1 MSELVALFDSAW
13 MTRVLLLSARIAALF
28 LMTPL
33 LHAMPV
39 PPSVRVLFAI
49 GLATALALPFA
60 GAAGAAGA
68 EPLSVGALLQAFM
81 QEVAIGAT
89 LGLGILMAFAG
100 FTVAGRL
107 IDVQVGFGIAQVF
120 DPLTRSQVPVL
131 TSVFTLF
138 GVLLFFLV
146 NGHHALLRG
155 VAYSLERFPLG
166 QPWSLAAAAGP
177 VLKQAA
183 GLFTLGFALAAP
195 IVLALL
201 LVEFALGVVA
211 RNLPQVNM
219 FVLGIPVKI
228 ITGLLALSIWAAGLG
243 GVASRMYQEIYHT
256 WTTLFEQSMPVE
268 RGR

>member
-1 MSELVALFDSAW
+1 MSELVTLFDSAW
-13 MTRVLLLSARIAALF
+13 VTRVLLLSARIAALF

-33 LHAMPV
+33 LYAMPV
-39 PPSVRVLFAI
+39 PASIRVLFGI

-60 GAAGAAGA
+60 GVAGA
-68 EPLSVGALLQAFM
+68 EPLSLGALLQAFL
-81 QEVAIGAT
+81 QELAIGAT

-120 DPLTRSQVPVL
+120 DPLTRTQVPVL

-166 QPWSLAAAAGP
+166 QPWSLDAAAGP

-195 IVLALL
+195 IVLSLL

-228 ITGLLALSIWAAGLG
+228 IAGLLALSIWAAGLG
-243 GVASRMYQEIYHT
+243 GVASRMYQEIYRT
-256 WTTLFEQSMPVE
+256 WTTLFEQSMPAE

>member
-1 MSELVALFDSAW
+1 MSELVALFDTAW
-13 MTRVLLLSARIAALF
+13 LTRVLLLAGRIAALF
-28 LMTPL
+28 LLTPV

-39 PPSVRVLFAI
+39 PASIRVLLAI
-49 GLATALALPFA
+49 GLATTLALPFA
-60 GAAGAAGA
+60 GVPGAG
-68 EPLSVGALLQAFM
+68 PMSVGALLQAFL
-81 QEVAIGAT
+81 QEVALGAT

-120 DPLTRSQVPVL
+120 DPVTRTQVPVL

-155 VAYSLERFPLG
+155 VAYSLERFPIG
-166 QPWSLAAAAGP
+166 QPWPLAAAAGP
-177 VLKQAA
+177 VMKQAA

-195 IVLALL
+195 IVLSLL

-228 ITGLLALSIWAAGLG
+228 IAGLLALSIWAVGLG
-243 GVASRMYQEIYHT
+243 GLSSRMYQEIYRT
-256 WTTLFEQSMPVE
+256 WTAMFQLSMPPG